1 MPALI
6 TEIPVPTLITEG
18 SRVQG
23 NLTFLGTTQIHG
35 MVEGDVQQQSL
46 DPLCIGRT
54 GWVKGSI
61 QSVGNVLVE
70 GRVDGDITSTTKIKL
85 ATTATVHGT
94 LNAPSIEVRPGALFE
109 GEFHMKSSAARAKGP
124 TSAKRAA

>member
-23 NLTFLGTTQIHG
+23 DLTFLGTTQIHG

-54 GWVKGSI
+54 GWVRGSI

-109 GEFHMKSSAARAKGP
+109 GEFHMKSAARAKTAP
-124 TSAKRAA
+124 SAKRAA